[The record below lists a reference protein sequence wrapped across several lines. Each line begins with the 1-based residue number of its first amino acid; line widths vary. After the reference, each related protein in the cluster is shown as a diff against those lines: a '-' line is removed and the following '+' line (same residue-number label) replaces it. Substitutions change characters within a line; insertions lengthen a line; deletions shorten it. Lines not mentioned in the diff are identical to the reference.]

1 MDGVY
6 EDIEEYNRNKKRKI
20 LIAFDDMIADILS
33 NKKKHNPTV
42 TELFIRGRKSNISL
56 VYITQSSFALAKK
69 KMLNSAHYFM
79 MSIPRKLEL
88 QQSAFNHSSCISF
101 RNFTT
106 LWKHVPQNRIHF

>member
-69 KMLNSAHYFM
+69 NVKFCTLFYD
-79 MSIPRKLEL
+79 E
-88 QQSAFNHSSCISF
+88 HSEKTRAS
-101 RNFTT
+101 T
-106 LWKHVPQNRIHF
+106 KRI